1 MAVEQNVWG
10 FTPEGEAIVLYT
22 LTNAAGAVVR
32 LTNIGAGIVS
42 VVVPDRDGRM
52 ADVALGYASPLS
64 YMGDGAAMGKTPGR
78 YANRI
83 AGGRFTLD
91 GVEYTLPQNSGPNT
105 LHGGPQGFAN
115 RLWESRAEEE
125 RVVFSL
131 VSPDGDQGF
140 PGELGAEVVYEWT
153 EDCRLEITYLA
164 ACDAPTVV
172 NLTNH
177 AYFNLAGEDAGSV
190 LGHTLQ
196 LHAHRYL
203 PTDRTQIPTGQML
216 PVGGTPMDFL
226 VPKELGRDIDAP
238 FEALEIGSGYD
249 HCWIVDG
256 YGVGDELLH
265 VGTLTDP
272 VSGRT
277 LDILSTQPGV
287 QVYTGN
293 FLQGGPTAK
302 GGRRYS
308 NRDGV
313 AIECQGLPDAPNRPG
328 FPSQV
333 LRPGETYCQ
342 KIEYRFG
349 SGQ

>member
-10 FTPEGEAIVLYT
+10 FTPEGEAVVLYT
-22 LTNAAGAVVR
+22 LTNAAGAVVK

-52 ADVALGYASPLS
+52 ADVALGYESPLS
-64 YMGDGAAMGKTPGR
+64 YLGDGAAMGKTPGR

-91 GVEYTLPQNSGPNT
+91 GVEYVLPQNNGPNT
-105 LHGGPQGFAN
+105 LHGGPQGFADK
-115 RLWESRAEEE
+115 LWESRVEDE
-125 RVVFSL
+125 RVIFSL

-140 PGELGAEVVYEWT
+140 PGELAAEVLYRWND
-153 EDCRLEITYLA
+153 DCRLEITYLA

-177 AYFNLAGEDAGSV
+177 AYFNLAGHDSGSV
-190 LGHTLQ
+190 LGHLLQ
-196 LHAHRYL
+196 LRASHYL
-203 PTDRTQIPTGQML
+203 PTDRTQIPTGA
-216 PVGGTPMDFL
+216 VHVYDTPMDFL
-226 VPKELGRDIDAP
+226 EPKELGRDIDAP
-238 FEALEIGSGYD
+238 FDALETGHGYD
-249 HCWIVDG
+249 HCWLVDG
-256 YGVGDELLH
+256 YEDGEELLH

-272 VSGRT
+272 STGRM
-277 LDILSTQPGV
+277 LDIRSTQPGV

-293 FLQGGPTAK
+293 FLQGGPVAK
-302 GGRRYS
+302 GGGRYA

-313 AIECQGLPDAPNRPG
+313 AIECQGFPDAPNRKD

-333 LRPGETYCQ
+333 LRPGETYFE

-349 SGQ
+349 TDR